1 MKRIALLG
9 LGQVGQGFYEV
20 FEHEKARVAA
30 MTGVSLDLG
39 AVLVQDT
46 SKPRSVMPREGL
58 LINNPN
64 RIIDDTATDAIVDA
78 INDSALGYRMAVSAL
93 AHGKHF
99 ITADKVLVSR
109 HFEEL
114 HALANRHGAAFLYE
128 ASVGGGTPLIKPL
141 RALERTGEISSV
153 RGILNGSC
161 NFILTGMRDEG
172 ATYDTMIA
180 RASQLGYL
188 EADPRD
194 DLEGFDTR
202 RKLRILCCVAFG
214 GSVPENEI
222 PCAGI
227 TRLRV
232 RDIAALSRHGMEVK
246 LLGSARREDRGVAA
260 FVFPCAIPRLTPLA
274 GVGGPLNLVEVTSRF
289 LGRAGFMGQGAGSRP
304 TGHALFSDLMDA
316 IDDKAT
322 GLAPRLGRIPA
333 KAETV
338 ARFYL
343 RGMNTP
349 PSWVD
354 TPVGEGNKTH
364 PLTLSEVLSW
374 LDGDQAACAV
384 MLEP

>member
-39 AVLVQDT
+39 AVLVRDT
-46 SKPRSVMPREGL
+46 QKPRNVMPREGL
-58 LINNPN
+58 LISNPD
-64 RIIDDTATDAIVDA
+64 RIIDDTVTDVIVDA

-141 RALERTGEISSV
+141 RALERAGEITSL

-172 ATYDTMIA
+172 ASYDTMIA
-180 RASQLGYL
+180 RANELGYL
-188 EADPRD
+188 EEDPRD
-194 DLEGFDTR
+194 DLEGYDTR

-214 GSVPENEI
+214 GSVPEADI
-222 PCAGI
+222 PCVGI
-227 TRLRV
+227 TRLRE
-232 RDIAALSRHGMEVK
+232 RDIAGLGKAGMEVK
-246 LLGSARREDRGVAA
+246 LLASAQRQGKGVAA
-260 FVFPCAIPRLTPLA
+260 FVFPCAVPRLTALA
-274 GVGGPLNLVEVTSRF
+274 GISGPLNLVEVTSKY

-304 TGHALFSDLMDA
+304 TGHALFTDLMDA
-316 IDDKAT
+316 IGDTVTD
-322 GLAPRLGRIPA
+322 LAPRLGRAPVM
-333 KAETV
+333 AETV

-343 RGMNTP
+343 RGVNTP
-349 PSWVD
+349 DSWAEE
-354 TPVGEGNKTH
+354 PLGEGIKTH
-364 PLTLSEVLSW
+364 PLGLQEVLAW
-374 LDGDQAACAV
+374 LDGDQDACAV
-384 MLEP
+384 MLET